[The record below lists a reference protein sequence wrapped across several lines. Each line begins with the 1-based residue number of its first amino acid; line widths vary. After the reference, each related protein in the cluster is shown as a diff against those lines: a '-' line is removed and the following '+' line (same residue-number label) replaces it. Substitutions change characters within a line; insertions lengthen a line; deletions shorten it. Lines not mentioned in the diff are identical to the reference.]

1 MILIR
6 GPRFSLQISDA
17 IFVLKDRLLWSEVTV
32 DLEGVVSKATK
43 RISRFK
49 VGLLILVVDGLQ
61 G

>member
-32 DLEGVVSKATK
+32 DPQGVVSKATK